1 VGQNLYIAGNTGAP
15 KANWTAAIGEFFL
28 SNTVARARQ
37 YSCPCQT
44 KTRLLLKE
52 KMGCYPPALFC
63 GLFKISKLVFCNYL

>member
-37 YSCPCQT
+37 DSCSWSNQN
-44 KTRLLLKE
+44 KALSERKNGLLSYCTFLW
-52 KMGCYPPALFC
+52 FD
-63 GLFKISKLVFCNYL
+63 